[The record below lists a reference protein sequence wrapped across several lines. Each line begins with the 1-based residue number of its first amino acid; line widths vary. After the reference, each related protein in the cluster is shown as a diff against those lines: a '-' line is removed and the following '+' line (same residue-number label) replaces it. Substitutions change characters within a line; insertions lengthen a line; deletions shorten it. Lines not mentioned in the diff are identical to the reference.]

1 MPTRRDRDF
10 LKRRKKMRMRLD
22 GRPET
27 PRENKGEAVDRR
39 RIIEAI
45 KRVGGDDLSN
55 PQLVDVIDAIIKSS
69 GDITY
74 EEIDALF
81 PDNVDFSVDDMD
93 LLFNVLDEFKIPV
106 VTEKSDEETIL
117 TDLPVVKK
125 PVVPAER
132 GRKDPLRMYMLTIG
146 SVPLLTKEGEVA
158 IAQRIE
164 EGEKEIIRTLLSVF
178 ITFKEIVAIP
188 EKLMNEQVTLKE
200 VIRESDEDLGEEEG
214 DESEEEVEE
223 ESEKE
228 SEEDEILADMERADE
243 GEDDE
248 EDEGEDDA
256 DEDDEVT
263 VDREETGKEGAAV
276 VADMSAERRSE
287 EPGVDPAVEKVRLAV
302 EGLSRHIDKLK
313 QLSRERERLLKQA
326 ATVRNPEPKQK
337 EAAEILERMVGVIM
351 DMRLNKNY
359 LYTLGERLRGYQ
371 EKVDRLEQNIDQIER
386 SFGMSFGEMN
396 AVLSNPRKFPLLDRR
411 RMSEVQEKYTLI
423 AQTRR
428 SIKKLEAETGLSR
441 EDLRAAVERLKC
453 AEETVRSAKNK
464 LIQANL
470 RLVVSIAK
478 KYNNRGLDFK
488 DIIAEGNI
496 GLIKA
501 VDKFE
506 YSRGYKFST
515 YATWWIRQSITRA
528 IADQG
533 RTIRIPVHMIEM
545 MNKINKTIKEL
556 TNKNGYEPSIADVAK
571 AMNIP
576 EDKIRKVWRSAR
588 ETISLETPIG
598 EDEDS
603 QLQDFVEDPKTMGP
617 EEYAA
622 RQNMA
627 EIIRDLFSG
636 LTPREEKVIRMR
648 FGIGEPETYTL
659 EEIGKDM
666 GVTRERIRQIEA
678 KAVMKLR
685 KMLKQKQTRWEDF
698 SS

>member
-1 MPTRRDRDF
+1 
-10 LKRRKKMRMRLD
+10 MRLRLENRVS
-22 GRPET
+22 RPPE
-27 PRENKGEAVDRR
+27 RRGDLIDRK
-39 RIIEAI
+39 RIIDAI
-45 KRVGGDDLSN
+45 KRVGGNDLSN
-55 PQLVDVIDAIIKSS
+55 PQLVDVIDTIIK
-69 GDITY
+69 GGGELTY
-74 EEIDALF
+74 EDIDALF
-81 PDNVDFSVDDMD
+81 PDNVDFSVDEMD

-106 VTEKSDEETIL
+106 GAEKGDEDTIL
-117 TDLPVVKK
+117 TDLPSVKK
-125 PVVPAER
+125 SVVSVER

-158 IAQRIE
+158 IAKQIE

-178 ITFKEIVAIP
+178 ITFKEIITLP
-188 EKLMNEQVTLKE
+188 EKLMNEQISLKE
-200 VIRESDEDLGEEEG
+200 VIHEGEEEMG
-214 DESEEEVEE
+214 EEEEGEETEEGLEGAREETEEDEILSDLAGESIGDGEDEDEEDEEKEE
-223 ESEKE
+223 ESEKVT
-228 SEEDEILADMERADE
+228 EELITKAE
-243 GEDDE
+243 GRETE
-248 EDEGEDDA
+248 K
-256 DEDDEVT
+256 
-263 VDREETGKEGAAV
+263 EETVPGKTNGA
-276 VADMSAERRSE
+276 
-287 EPGVDPAVEKVRLAV
+287 GVDPTVEKMRIVI
-302 EGLSRHIDKLK
+302 EGLSRNIEKLK
-313 QLSRERERLLKQA
+313 QMNREREKLLKHA
-326 ATVRNPEPKQK
+326 RTLRNPQPKLDG
-337 EAAEILERMVGVIM
+337 ASEILEQMVNVIL
-351 DMRLNKNY
+351 DMRLNKSY
-359 LYTLGERLRGYQ
+359 LHSLGERLCTYQ
-371 EKVDRLEQNIDQIER
+371 EKVERLERNIEQIES
-386 SFGMSFGEMN
+386 SFGMSFAEMN
-396 AVLSNPRKFPLLDRR
+396 AVLSSPRKFPLVDKRKADSIR
-411 RMSEVQEKYTLI
+411 EKYALI
-423 AQTRR
+423 VQTRR
-428 SIKKLEAETGLSR
+428 SIKKLEAEAGLSCD
-441 EDLRAAVERLKC
+441 ELRAAAERLRR
-453 AEETVRSAKNK
+453 AEERVRTAKND
-464 LIQANL
+464 LIKANL

-576 EDKIRKVWRSAR
+576 EEKIRKVWRSAR

-603 QLQDFVEDPKTMGP
+603 QLQDFVEDPKTLGP

-622 RQNMA
+622 KQNMA
-627 EIIRDLFSG
+627 EIIRELFTG

-685 KMLKQKQTRWEDF
+685 KKLKQKGTRWEEF
-698 SS
+698 SI

>member
-1 MPTRRDRDF
+1 MRE
-10 LKRRKKMRMRLD
+10 RMR
-22 GRPET
+22 GHAPAVET
-27 PRENKGEAVDRR
+27 EKRSENRQK
-39 RIIEAI
+39 IIDALKLASGSE
-45 KRVGGDDLSN
+45 VSN
-55 PQLVDVIDAIIKSS
+55 DQLVDVIDDILRNK
-69 GDITY
+69 GEITY
-74 EEIDALF
+74 EDLDAFF
-81 PDNVDFSVDDMD
+81 PENADFTVDDME

-106 VTEKSDEETIL
+106 IVEKSDEETIL
-117 TDLPVVKK
+117 TDLPVIKK
-125 PVVPAER
+125 PTTPADR

-146 SVPLLTKEGEVA
+146 AVPLLTKEGEVE

-164 EGEKEIIRTLLSVF
+164 VGEQEIVRTLLSVF
-178 ITFKEIVAIP
+178 ITFKEILSIP
-188 EKLMNEQVTLKE
+188 EKIMNEQLSIKE
-200 VIRESDEDLGEEEG
+200 VIRESDDEMADEDDEREEE
-214 DESEEEVEE
+214 EEEVEE
-223 ESEKE
+223 A
-228 SEEDEILADMERADE
+228 EEEEIETL
-243 GEDDE
+243 
-248 EDEGEDDA
+248 DDA
-256 DEDDEVT
+256 DDDGNDDDEDDDDEDEDDDEKEPVK
-263 VDREETGKEGAAV
+263 EPETKTTN
-276 VADMSAERRSE
+276 DPTAE
-287 EPGVDPAVEKVRLAV
+287 PVPDPAAEKQRLIVESLA
-302 EGLSRHIDKLK
+302 RNIDKLK
-313 QLSRERERLLKQA
+313 QLNRERDRMLKA
-326 ATVRNPEPKQK
+326 ARTPRNARKKGQMADET
-337 EAAEILERMVGVIM
+337 LEKMVGVVL

-359 LYTLGERLRGYQ
+359 LKTLGDRIRSYK
-371 EKVDRLEQNIDQIER
+371 EKAEQLDHNISGIER
-386 SFGMSFGEMN
+386 SMNMSFPQMN
-396 AVLSNPRKFPLLDRR
+396 EIVSNPQRIATLDKSKLQVIR
-411 RMSEVQEKYTLI
+411 EKYTLI
-423 AQTRR
+423 VQTQR
-428 SIKKLEAETGLSR
+428 SIKKLEAETGLSHQ
-441 EDLRAAVERLKC
+441 ELRDCALRLFN
-453 AEETVRSAKNK
+453 AEETVRTAKNQ

-556 TNKNGYEPSIADVAK
+556 TNKNGYDPSIADVAK
-571 AMNIP
+571 TMNIP
-576 EDKIRKVWRSAR
+576 EEKIRKVWRSAR

-622 RQNMA
+622 KQNMA
-627 EIIRDLFSG
+627 EIIRDLFAG

-648 FGIGEPETYTL
+648 FGVGETETYTL

-685 KMLKQKQTRWEDF
+685 KMLKQKRTSWEDF
-698 SS
+698 A

>member
-1 MPTRRDRDF
+1 MPKRREISFLKKRKQMRDR
-10 LKRRKKMRMRLD
+10 LRALSS
-22 GRPET
+22 T
-27 PRENKGEAVDRR
+27 PQAVAISEYRQ
-39 RIIEAI
+39 RIIQAIRMAGGTEASSDHLI
-45 KRVGGDDLSN
+45 SILDDILRS
-55 PQLVDVIDAIIKSS
+55 KSE
-69 GDITY
+69 ITV

-81 PDNVDFSVDDMD
+81 PENADFSVDDME

-106 VTEKSDEETIL
+106 ISEKIDEESFP
-117 TDLPVVKK
+117 TDLPIIRK
-125 PVVPAER
+125 PHIPQDR

-164 EGEKEIIRTLLSVF
+164 EGEKDIIRTLLSVF
-178 ITFKEIVAIP
+178 ISFKEIISIP
-188 EKLMNEQVTLKE
+188 DRILNEQLSLKE
-200 VIRESDEDLGEEEG
+200 VVRE
-214 DESEEEVEE
+214 
-223 ESEKE
+223 
-228 SEEDEILADMERADE
+228 ADE
-243 GEDDE
+243 ELADE
-248 EDEGEDDA
+248 EDEREEVVEPAED
-256 DEDDEVT
+256 DEDDELKELSEGKIGDIPDEDDEDDDEDEDV
-263 VDREETGKEGAAV
+263 EEAPAPAAPAVIKEP
-276 VADMSAERRSE
+276 
-287 EPGVDPAVEKVRLAV
+287 EPEKDPALERQRQII
-302 EGLSRHIDKLK
+302 ETLSRHIDRLK
-313 QLSRERERLLKQA
+313 QLNRERERMLKQTLSA
-326 ATVRNPEPKQK
+326 RTRKMKDRLADDRLDQ
-337 EAAEILERMVGVIM
+337 MVAVVL

-359 LYTLGERLRGYQ
+359 LKTLGDRIRMYRD
-371 EKVDRLEQNIDQIER
+371 KVDQLDRSIAQIER
-386 SFGMSFGEMN
+386 SLNMGFAQMN
-396 AVLSNPRKFPLLDRR
+396 EIISRPQRFSVMDKRDLQQIR
-411 RMSEVQEKYTLI
+411 EKYTLI
-423 AQTRR
+423 VQTKR
-428 SIKKLEAETGLSR
+428 SVKKLEAETGLSAR
-441 EDLRAAVERLKC
+441 DLKSCADQLYH
-453 AEETVRSAKNK
+453 AEETVRLAKNE

-556 TNKNGYEPSIADVAK
+556 TNKNGYEPGIADVAK

-576 EDKIRKVWRSAR
+576 EEKIRKVWRSAR

-622 RQNMA
+622 KQNMA
-627 EIIRDLFSG
+627 EIIRDLFDG

-648 FGIGEPETYTL
+648 FGVGETETYTL

-685 KMLKQKQTRWEDF
+685 KMLKQKKAGWEDF
-698 SS
+698 S